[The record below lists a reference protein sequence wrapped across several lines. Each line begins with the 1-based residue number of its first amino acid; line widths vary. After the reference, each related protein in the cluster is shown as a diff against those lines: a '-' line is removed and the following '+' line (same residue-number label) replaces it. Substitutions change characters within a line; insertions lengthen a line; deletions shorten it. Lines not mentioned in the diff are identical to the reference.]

1 MRIERKPILFKAMT
15 EAYVLIMLMKN
26 GVVSSVSNL
35 NITIVAQ
42 LINHHPGIEC
52 DIIKL
57 FTYIHEL
64 LSKEKVFS
72 QHLINIRYCLTISF
86 VQLRML
92 DDWKS
97 EKRKGGRISTL
108 VDSPPPIRS
117 FQMCVSVGI
126 GFN

>member
-57 FTYIHEL
+57 FTYIHDT
-64 LSKEKVFS
+64 F
-72 QHLINIRYCLTISF
+72 
-86 VQLRML
+86 
-92 DDWKS
+92 
-97 EKRKGGRISTL
+97 KRKSLFSTPYQYPILFNHL
-108 VDSPPPIRS
+108 VCSIANARRLEK
-117 FQMCVSVGI
+117 
-126 GFN
+126 